1 MSEPAKTEK
10 VTARTKKP
18 SRGKGTAKRRKQS
31 ATPPKTTSAEVRQ
44 RMIAEA
50 AYFKAESRGF
60 AGGDPE
66 LDWHEA
72 ETEVDTILLG
82 TESPKS

>member
-1 MSEPAKTEK
+1 MSEPAKIQK
-10 VTARTKKP
+10 VTAKTKKP
-18 SRGKGTAKRRKQS
+18 TRRKATARRRKPL
-31 ATPPKTTSAEVRQ
+31 ATPPRAIAAELRRQ
-44 RMIAEA
+44 MISEA
-50 AYFKAESRGF
+50 AYYKAESRGF
-60 AGGDPE
+60 VGGDPE